1 MIMYP
6 VSVLEG
12 IQDPKLRS
20 FLETSYLKIHAKV
33 GVLFDIAI
41 KDIVVNVDIYNLDE
55 LVYNEVFI
63 DYAIIPK
70 TNVVFVSKFIDIK
83 NLELPLNTTVVR
95 IPPSNRSIYN
105 LTRYSLYRLMCPTF
119 HDLNMG
125 TVFNKTSVTVTVKL
139 YSDTV
144 IETPFGGVVGL
155 PVLLNNSA

>member
-1 MIMYP
+1 MYP

-70 TNVVFVSKFIDIK
+70 TNVVFVSKFTDIK
-83 NLELPLNTTVVR
+83 YLDLPLNTTVVR
-95 IPPSNRSIYN
+95 VPPPKRSVYN
-105 LTRYSLYRLMCPTF
+105 LTRYSLHRLMCPTF
-119 HDLNMG
+119 HDLNIN
-125 TVFNKTSVTVTVKL
+125 TVINKVSVTVTVKL

-144 IETPFGGVVGL
+144 TETPFGGVVGL